1 MSTNLSWRG
10 PRMRQMQCGAQGLLT
25 NDNFFFFLDLL
36 QKTRRCL
43 SNTVNFKTM
52 VCCPASFSSFIL
64 TWLILQV
71 CDLLDDNHGD
81 ISCDEVQE
89 HFANWFGQHSAQS
102 KAISIAN
109 RKLPLFSFQPQS
121 LALRAASQL
130 PQLDVGDDCLV
141 TLATKYTIG
150 MHRTYIFKKLR
161 SIDISSAKYILRID
175 IQSLRSVLRLQKY
188 ISLLYVINVILNVLC
203 CVVLC

>member
-1 MSTNLSWRG
+1 MIYWTTITATSLVTKYRNTSLIGSVNILHNQKPSVSQIENFHFPLSS
-10 PRMRQMQCGAQGLLT
+10 L
-25 NDNFFFFLDLL
+25 
-36 QKTRRCL
+36 
-43 SNTVNFKTM
+43 
-52 VCCPASFSSFIL
+52 
-64 TWLILQV
+64 
-71 CDLLDDNHGD
+71 
-81 ISCDEVQE
+81 
-89 HFANWFGQHSAQS
+89 
-102 KAISIAN
+102 
-109 RKLPLFSFQPQS
+109 QPQS

-150 MHRTYIFKKLR
+150 INRTYIFKTLR

-203 CVVLC
+203 CVVLCWLPSQSHVLCQFSMYHLSCSQSCFRSLNTPFCLLHLKVVNWNIQVLCRGACHTLPCRFYFFFYKKNVF